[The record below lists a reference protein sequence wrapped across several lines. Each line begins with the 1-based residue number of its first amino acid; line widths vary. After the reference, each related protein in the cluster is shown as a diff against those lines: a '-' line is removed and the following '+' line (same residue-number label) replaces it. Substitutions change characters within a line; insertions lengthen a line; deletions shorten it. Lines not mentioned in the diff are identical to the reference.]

1 MDKVLSCTILAQL
14 ILLLLSEKIIWS
26 VLGEFGI
33 VYKGH
38 ITANQGK
45 VVTKTVAIKT
55 LKGIYTRLLTAA
67 TLEACTMKRE
77 LSIKLRLQALL
88 GTDC

>member
-14 ILLLLSEKIIWS
+14 ILSLLSEKIIRS

-55 LKGIYTRLLTAA
+55 LKGIYTSLTAA
-67 TLEACTMKRE
+67 TLEACIMKRE
-77 LSIKLRLQALL
+77 LPIKLRLQALL